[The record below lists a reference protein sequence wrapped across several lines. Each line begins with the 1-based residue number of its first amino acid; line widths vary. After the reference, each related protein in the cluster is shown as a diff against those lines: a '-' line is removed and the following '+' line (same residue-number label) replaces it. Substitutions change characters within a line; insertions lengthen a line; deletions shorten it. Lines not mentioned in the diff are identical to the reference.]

1 MKTADIKGILRENT
15 GGKSAAIV
23 RKNDKIPAVIY
34 GESGTQHVEV
44 DYLPI
49 SKLIHSP
56 DLYLININT
65 GEKTTRVI
73 IQDAQFHP
81 VTDKILHV
89 DFLEAAVGKKAVLD
103 IPVVVT
109 GKSIGVLNGGMLVVK
124 MRRLK
129 VRGIP
134 AEMPEQIE
142 VDISKLEIGKS
153 IKVGDIKGF
162 EFLDPDNA
170 VIARVKTARTMEEII
185 GEVEEEVV
193 EGEEGEEKAEGEE
206 GAEGESSE
214 AEASAST
221 AAENA

>member
-15 GGKSAAIV
+15 GGKSASIV

-34 GESGTQHVEV
+34 GESGTQHIEVE
-44 DYLPI
+44 YLPV

-103 IPVVVT
+103 IPVVIT

-142 VDISKLEIGKS
+142 VDITKLEIGKS
-153 IKVGDIKGF
+153 IKVGDIKGY

-185 GEVEEEVV
+185 GEVEEAAV
-193 EGEEGEEKAEGEE
+193 EASEGAEGEE
-206 GAEGESSE
+206 GDEGESSE
-214 AEASAST
+214 AEAST
-221 AAENA
+221 TPAAENA